1 MHLILYKNKIIGYN
15 GGIDIKKDGTNMTF
29 EQAFERFYSNIVSYC
44 QHYTNRDRYTA
55 EDIASEVFITLQEKW
70 KTLNSQEEPVILV
83 WLVKTAKLKIL
94 EFLRSQ
100 PPDTI
105 PYEDDYAQNM
115 IAKRILEEASVPN
128 KTEEDLKLE
137 AYKNTIRAYL
147 KKKEELEIFEYRM
160 NEKLKYKEI
169 ALMLNISEAAVKMR
183 CYRLQ
188 EKLRPFVEKLI
199 GRKL

>member
-1 MHLILYKNKIIGYN
+1 M
-15 GGIDIKKDGTNMTF
+15 KKDDTNMTF
-29 EQAFERFYSNIVSYC
+29 EQAFEQFYSNIVSYC
-44 QHYTNRDRYTA
+44 QHYTNRDRSAA
-55 EDIASEVFITLQEKW
+55 EDIASEVFITLQKKW
-70 KTLNSQEEPVILV
+70 KTLNSHEEQVILA
-83 WLVKTAKLKIL
+83 WLFKTAKLKIL
-94 EFLRSQ
+94 EFFRSQ

-115 IAKRILEEASVPN
+115 IAKRILEDSSVPN
-128 KTEEDLKLE
+128 KTEEDLKLD
-137 AYKNTIRAYL
+137 AYMDTIRAFL

-160 NEKLKYKEI
+160 IGKIKYKEI
-169 ALMLNISEAAVKMR
+169 ALMLNISEATVKMR